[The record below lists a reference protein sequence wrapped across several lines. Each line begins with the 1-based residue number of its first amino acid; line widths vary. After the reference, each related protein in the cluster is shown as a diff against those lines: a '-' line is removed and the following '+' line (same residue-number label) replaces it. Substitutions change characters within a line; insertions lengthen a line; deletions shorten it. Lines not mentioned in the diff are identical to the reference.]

1 MSDGKDH
8 RLRSRPDDAS
18 ALGDAQGHSQGT
30 TASSSRRA
38 SAKAGADSGKP
49 PADLD
54 IWLEAE
60 DILAQ
65 MLHTA
70 TEPLAVDAI
79 LQRCLDLLLSTSW
92 LRIEA
97 KGGIFLVD
105 ADSRTLTLFVHR
117 NLAQPL
123 LRICARVPF
132 GRCLCGRVAESREI
146 LHTSCVDDRHEHRYD
161 GMKPHGH
168 YVVPILAKKRLLGV
182 LVLYLPHGYE
192 PQGRELSFLRSA
204 ANIFAMIIQLRRYQE
219 HLEDLVAERTAALE
233 AEIARRRVQEE
244 ALRQAKEAA
253 EAADR
258 AKSALLAN
266 MSHEFK
272 TPLNAIIGFADML
285 VQEMHGSLGDDRYRD
300 YAATIVTSG
309 QRLLSLLADLLEL
322 ARAQDSGMTL
332 EEDECDPIQLA
343 RHALERVQAR
353 EDWPAERAQIRLPAD
368 RRLPLLWVDRK
379 RLARALDH
387 LLDNAG
393 KFSPPQS
400 PITLAVSLD
409 EETEELVFSV
419 RDEGIGMDAETRE
432 RAGTLLWQKDA
443 GLARVHEG
451 AGMGLA
457 YVRAVMRAHGGRL
470 VIDSR
475 PGAGTTVR
483 LHFPPARLIREEDS

>member
-1 MSDGKDH
+1 MIPQSDGPSG
-8 RLRSRPDDAS
+8 RADAS
-18 ALGDAQGHSQGT
+18 AGANPAASEELSSPPSFQGDDARAAAGQGPE
-30 TASSSRRA
+30 
-38 SAKAGADSGKP
+38 K
-49 PADLD
+49 DLD

-60 DILAQ
+60 EILAR

-70 TEPLAVDAI
+70 TEPLPVDVI

-97 KGGIFLVD
+97 KGGIFLAD
-105 ADSRTLTLFVHR
+105 PDSRELTLFVHR
-117 NLAQPL
+117 NLADPL

-132 GRCLCGRVAESREI
+132 GRCLCGRVAESRQI
-146 LHTSCVDDRHEHRYD
+146 LHAPCVDNRHEHHYD

-192 PQGRELSFLRSA
+192 SQGRELSYLRSA

-219 HLEDLVAERTAALE
+219 HLEDLVAERTAKLE

-244 ALRQAKEAA
+244 ALRRAKEAA

-258 AKSALLAN
+258 AKSVLLAN

-285 VQEMHGSLGDDRYRD
+285 AQEMHGALGDDRYRD

-309 QRLLSLLADLLEL
+309 QRLLALLADLLEL
-322 ARAQDSGMTL
+322 ARAQDGGMTL
-332 EEDECDPIQLA
+332 EEDECDPLQLA
-343 RHALERVQAR
+343 RQALERAR
-353 EDWPAERAQIRLPAD
+353 TRYDWPAERAHLRLAAD
-368 RRLPLLWVDRK
+368 RPLPLLWADRK

-393 KFSPPQS
+393 KFSAPQS
-400 PITLAVSLD
+400 PITLAVGLD
-409 EETEELVFSV
+409 EGAEELVFSV
-419 RDEGIGMDAETRE
+419 TDEGVGMDAETRE

-443 GLARVHEG
+443 GLARAHEG

-457 YVRAVMRAHGGRL
+457 YVRAVMQAHEGRL
-470 VIDSR
+470 AIDSR

-483 LHFPPARLIREEDS
+483 LHFPAARLIREEKS